1 MIRDILKK
9 ATKGAVN
16 WVGKTLGIPTGV
28 TDVVTGVTDSLF
40 TKSSGGGGDFQLID
54 TAVAAPR
61 LSKFAIGTVRPEMSG
76 SAKGYADVVNPETLY
91 AAWDRRLGKY
101 YSDKYKVARTVIGK
115 SKVV

>member
-16 WVGKTLGIPTGV
+16 WVGSTLGIPTGV
-28 TDVVTGVTDSLF
+28 TDVVTDVTDSLF
-40 TKSSGGGGDFQLID
+40 TREGGGGKFRLID

-101 YSDKYKVARTVIGK
+101 YSDKYKVARTVVGK
-115 SKVV
+115 RRVV